1 VLAACLF
8 PVGVTVRNV
17 FPLSYRHSLMPHFFI
32 TAFLFLHYFTH
43 AGHVLTSF
51 YLDDVCHLPS
61 SMCVLPLTTS
71 FCSVRLRIRCR
82 SPYYHF
88 MTTGR
93 LNERSRLTRGDRLLL
108 QVKRRYT
115 LELQERTRALV
126 EQYIDRAITSTQN
139 LLHLRDGSLLSGIW
153 FRCVSEPHL
162 QVWQQGSSA
171 GTGES
176 TFLEAR
182 ELPGGEWTFHHR
194 VGDTGTTYPE

>member
-1 VLAACLF
+1 LAACLF

-17 FPLSYRHSLMPHFFI
+17 FPLSVPHSLIPQVLI
-32 TAFLFLHYFTH
+32 TAFLFLLYFTH
-43 AGHVLTSF
+43 VGHVLTSL
-51 YLDDVCHLPS
+51 YLDDVCHLLS
-61 SMCVLPLTTS
+61 TMFVLSLTTS
-71 FCSVRLRIRCR
+71 FCSVPFRIRCG

-115 LELQERTRALV
+115 LALQERTRALV
-126 EQYIDRAITSTQN
+126 EQYTDRAIPSTQN
-139 LLHLRDGSLLSGIW
+139 HPHLRDGSLLSGIW
-153 FRCVSEPHL
+153 FRCVSDPHL
-162 QVWQQGSSA
+162 RVWQQGSSA
-171 GTGES
+171 GAGES
-176 TFLEAR
+176 RFLEAR